1 MTDGWG
7 ASQSDVI
14 ADMREAMQAAWM
26 RTRPEDLNDVFLPAS
41 LFDAGLAQGITM
53 RGYSRLPSPPEP
65 MPMTEKAWTYTR
77 PPARPS
83 VKLNAWENRQRA
95 KAKATAKRVAASKA
109 ARKARK
115 R

>member
-7 ASQSDVI
+7 ASDVL
-14 ADMREAMQAAWM
+14 ADMRAAISKAHETPEFREAVLSAG
-26 RTRPEDLNDVFLPAS
+26 LYDVA
-41 LFDAGLAQGITM
+41 LAQGLPM
-53 RGYSRLPSPPEP
+53 GGYRRLSPEP
-65 MPMTEKAWTYTR
+65 LPMTEKAWTYSY
-77 PPARPS
+77 PPPRPS
-83 VKLNAWENRQRA
+83 VKLDKWSNRQRA